1 MNKKFTINGVSMIGQ
16 PLITRGAVLPGYY
29 VSKLG
34 NIIST
39 KRGTPID
46 RKWSISGGSPYPKL
60 AIYGI
65 NVQVHRAVAEAF
77 LALPKPSTVSKVAWD
92 ATPEET
98 KNYIKTLT
106 LVNHIDHDKTNYH
119 IDNLEWATH
128 SENAVAR
135 DIHYGTSAKKQHRC
149 QQQISCYVGEG
160 TSSLKE
166 FFGEV

>member
-1 MNKKFTINGVSMIGQ
+1 MVGK
-16 PLITRGAVLPGYY
+16 PLMAKGAVLPGYY

-39 KRGTPID
+39 KKKTPLD
-46 RKWSISGGSPYPKL
+46 LKWSISGSSPYPKL

-65 NVQVHRAVAEAF
+65 NVQVHRAVAAAF
-77 LALPKPSTVSKVAWD
+77 LPLPKPATVSKQAWD

-98 KNYIKTLT
+98 KNYIKSLT

-135 DIHYGTSAKKQHRC
+135 DKHYGTSAKKQHRVA
-149 QQQISCYVGEG
+149 QQISCYVSKSD
-160 TSSLKE
+160 SSLEE